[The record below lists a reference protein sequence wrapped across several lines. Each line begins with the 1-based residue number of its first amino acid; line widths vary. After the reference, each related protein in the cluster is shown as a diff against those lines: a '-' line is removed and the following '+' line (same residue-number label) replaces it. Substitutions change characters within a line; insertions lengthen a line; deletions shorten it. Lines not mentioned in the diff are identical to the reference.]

1 MGKWTEKYKVIGVK
15 PGKVITR
22 KFGTLDFSK
31 DNIPVEKCDK
41 LYESGFPYLE
51 KIEKKAVTADKNK

>member
-1 MGKWTEKYKVIGVK
+1 MMSNWKSKYKVVGVK
-15 PGKVITR
+15 PGKIRTK
-22 KFGTLDFSK
+22 KFGDLDFSK

-51 KIEKKAVTADKNK
+51 PIKKTTASADKK